1 MENEY
6 LYFGASFFSIL
17 LLFVLWFGL
26 GLFSLWWWLFFL
38 LIATTPTVYVYYVRE
53 PETPNEGSTMA
64 TEIKKQEESK
74 LLF

>member
-17 LLFVLWFGL
+17 LLVVLWFGL
-26 GLFSLWWWLFFL
+26 GLFSVWWWLFFL

-53 PETPNEGSTMA
+53 PEKPKVSGRVNAELKT
-64 TEIKKQEESK
+64 QEELK

>member
-6 LYFGASFFSIL
+6 LYYGASFFSIL

-26 GLFSLWWWLFFL
+26 GLFSIWWWLFFL
-38 LIATTPTVYVYYVRE
+38 LIATTPTVYVYYIRE
-53 PETPNEGSTMA
+53 PEKPKVSAMA

>member
-6 LYFGASFFSIL
+6 LYYGASFFSIL

-26 GLFSLWWWLFFL
+26 GLFSIWWWLFFL
-38 LIATTPTVYVYYVRE
+38 LIATTPTVYVYIRE
-53 PETPNEGSTMA
+53 PQKPKAGTAMA
-64 TEIKKQEESK
+64 TEIKKQEQSK

>member
-6 LYFGASFFSIL
+6 LYYGASFFSIL
-17 LLFVLWFGL
+17 LLVVLWFSL
-26 GLFSLWWWLFFL
+26 GIFSLWWWLFFL

-53 PETPNEGSTMA
+53 PEKPKVSRVN
-64 TEIKKQEESK
+64 TEVKKQEEFK

>member
-6 LYFGASFFSIL
+6 LYYGASFFSIL

-53 PETPNEGSTMA
+53 PENPRAGTAMA
-64 TEIKKQEESK
+64 TEIKKQEQSK